1 MTSSMKNS
9 SKGKKVYLIAIGGT
23 GMASLAGLLK
33 EKGYEVSGSELTLY
47 PPMSDQLAELK
58 IPVKTGWQP
67 ANLRDADGSLPDL
80 VIVGNAVS
88 KDNPEAQEVV
98 RLGLPTFSMPQA
110 LGELFLREHFPIV
123 IAGTHGK
130 TTTCGLM
137 AWILERTGQ
146 SPSFLIGGIVNNFHR
161 SYQIGHGDYF
171 VIEGD
176 EYDSAYFDKGPKFL
190 HYRPQMLILNPV
202 EFDHADIYRDLNH
215 VLSAFEKLL
224 TLLPKEGLLVANWDS
239 ENVRR
244 LCQPG
249 SGKNVPCRLLKTGLH
264 PEAELRAERINL
276 TSPPSFDLILR
287 GKSLGRVQSPL
298 LGQHNLQNLLSV
310 LGIALELGIP
320 LVEIQEALNEFQGVK
335 RRQEVLGVIHGRTLI
350 EDFAHHPTAIRETLA
365 AIRAAYPQGRLWA
378 LFEPRSN
385 TTRRRVFQQEF
396 VQAFAAADEVLLA
409 PVYQPEKIQESE
421 RLDEDQL
428 VQDLK
433 KHGKKARR
441 GSSIEAMVQIV
452 AEESRPEDIICL
464 MSNGSFGGI
473 YARMIEALEKGPIVP
488 S

>member
-1 MTSSMKNS
+1 MNPYITIVTTS
-9 SKGKKVYLIAIGGT
+9 KKQKAVYLIAIGGT

-33 EKGYEVSGSELTLY
+33 EKGYEVTGSELTLY

-58 IPVKTGWQP
+58 IPVKTGWQ
-67 ANLRDADGSLPDL
+67 ASNLRDADDSLPDL
-80 VIVGNAVS
+80 VIVGNAVF

-110 LGELFLREHFPIV
+110 LGELFLKERFPIV

-244 LCQPG
+244 LC
-249 SGKNVPCRLLKTGLH
+249 KNVSYRLLKTGLH

-276 TSPPSFDLILR
+276 TSPPSFDLTLR
-287 GKSLGRVQSPL
+287 GKILGRVRSPL

-320 LVEIQEALNEFQGVK
+320 LVEIQGALNEFQGVK

-396 VQAFAAADEVLLA
+396 VQAFGAADEVLLA

-421 RLDEDQL
+421 RLDEHQL
-428 VQDLK
+428 VQDLQAQ
-433 KHGKKARR
+433 GKKARR
-441 GSSIEAMVQIV
+441 AASIDEMVQMV
-452 AEESRPEDIICL
+452 TEGSRPQDIICL

-473 YARMIEALEKGPIVP
+473 YAKLISGLKIK
-488 S
+488 

>member
-1 MTSSMKNS
+1 ML
-9 SKGKKVYLIAIGGT
+9 KKAYLIAIGGT

-33 EKGYEVSGSELTLY
+33 EKGYKVTGSELTLY

-110 LGELFLREHFPIV
+110 LGELFLKEHFPIV

-130 TTTCGLM
+130 TTSCSLM

-239 ENVRR
+239 ENVRS
-244 LCQPG
+244 LCKKA
-249 SGKNVPCRLLKTGLH
+249 SCRLLKTGLS
-264 PEAELRAERINL
+264 PEAELRAGEINL
-276 TSPPSFDLILR
+276 KNPPSFDLIYR
-287 GKSLGRVQSPL
+287 GKNLGRVRSPL

-310 LGIALELGIP
+310 LGIALEIGIP
-320 LVEIQEALNEFQGVK
+320 LTEIQEALHEFQGIK
-335 RRQEVLGVIHGRTLI
+335 RRQEVLGVIHGRTVI

-409 PVYQPEKIQESE
+409 PVYQPEKIPESE
-421 RLDEDQL
+421 RLDEHQL
-428 VQDLK
+428 VQDLQAQ
-433 KHGKKARR
+433 GKKARR
-441 GSSIEAMVQIV
+441 AASIDEMVQTV
-452 AEESRPEDIICL
+452 AEESCPQDIICL

-473 YARMIEALEKGPIVP
+473 YAKLISALKMQ